1 MLSVGFDDSRIH
13 RSYICRI
20 RGINGNGQDVAVNG
34 LLSEGYNLQSAS
46 NYGQPLLDFTVGQKM
61 ASVGAIAQVL
71 TEGMTSQTLANS
83 IQIYENETPIM
94 MTLPLSF
101 IALRD
106 PVKEVSQ
113 AERYLLEMKAPQLA
127 KGALLE
133 AKGGDDV
140 AVKIEIAK
148 SLLSEVNPFSIMER
162 MKNSRRPKSVSVTI
176 AKHIMFPECLISD
189 VEITDES
196 VNHKS
201 GHALQKTIN
210 VTIIFQRTINNTE
223 FAKFFPS

>member
-1 MLSVGFDDSRIH
+1 MISVGFNDNRIH
-13 RSYICRI
+13 ESYICRI
-20 RGINGNGQDVAVNG
+20 KGKTGKGQDVAVNG

-61 ASVGAIAQVL
+61 AAVGAIAQEL
-71 TEGMTSQTLANS
+71 TQGMTSQTLANS
-83 IQIYENETPIM
+83 IQVYENETPIM

-106 PVKEVSQ
+106 PEIEVRL
-113 AERYLLEMKAPQLA
+113 AERYLLEMKSPQLS

-133 AKGGDDV
+133 AQGTADTAAIIATAG
-140 AVKIEIAK
+140 KILAEYVSPTAFI
-148 SLLSEVNPFSIMER
+148 ER
-162 MKNSRRPKSVSVTI
+162 MKNSRRPKLVSATI
-176 AKHIMFPECLISD
+176 AKHIMFPEMLISD
-189 VEITDES
+189 VEIQDES

-201 GHALQKTIN
+201 GNALQKTIN

-223 FAKFFPS
+223 FVKFFL

>member
-1 MLSVGFDDSRIH
+1 MESVGFDDNRIH
-13 RSYICRI
+13 SSYICRI
-20 RGINGNGQDVAVNG
+20 RGTSGNRQDVAVNG
-34 LLSEGYNLQSAS
+34 LLSEGYNLQSTS

-61 ASVGAIAQVL
+61 AVAGAIAQIT

-83 IQIYENETPIM
+83 VQVYENESPIM

-106 PVKEVSQ
+106 PIQEVSL

-133 AKGGDDV
+133 AKGSDDKK
-140 AVKIEIAK
+140 A
-148 SLLSEVNPFSIMER
+148 LLSVAAEYLNPLGFIER
-162 MKNSRRPKSVSVTI
+162 VKNSRRPKLVSATI

-189 VEITDES
+189 VEIQDES

-210 VTIIFQRTINNTE
+210 VTIVFQRTINNTE
-223 FAKFFPS
+223 FAKLFL